1 MAAGRYHGREPRRTR
16 SRGPSPCAG
25 GQRPIVKL
33 VIGLGN
39 PGGQYAETR
48 HNIGWMVLDRLADRA
63 GRSGRG
69 RQRDASE
76 TIELRWKGI
85 DLIVAKP
92 LTYMN
97 DSGLAVKK
105 LMVRSHVPLG
115 DVLVVADDFAL
126 PFGKLRF
133 REAGSHGGHNGLR
146 SIIDELGTEKFSR
159 LRVGIGEP
167 GRGAID
173 HVLSRFAADERRRLP
188 ILLDAAAD
196 AVEAWAREGTSK
208 AANRFNAF
216 ELQAPAP
223 GEEGPKPGEVGGPA
237 DEGGIRRTKTG
248 WRRILPG
255 GDGGPGGDG
264 EAGRSGSGG
273 RSGGRR

>member
-1 MAAGRYHGREPRRTR
+1 M
-16 SRGPSPCAG
+16 
-25 GQRPIVKL
+25 KL

-39 PGGQYAETR
+39 PGKQYAGTR
-48 HNIGWMVLDRLADRA
+48 HNIGWMVLDRIADRA

-76 TIELRWKGI
+76 SLQIRYQGL
-85 DLIVAKP
+85 DLVLAKP

-97 DSGLAVKK
+97 DSGIAVRKLLA
-105 LMVRSHVPLG
+105 RERVPL
-115 DVLVVADDFAL
+115 VELLVVVDDFAL

-133 REAGSHGGHNGLR
+133 REGGSHGGHNGLR
-146 SIIDELGTEKFSR
+146 SIIDELGSEKFSR

-173 HVLSRFAADERRRLP
+173 HVLSTFAADEQARLP
-188 ILLDAAAD
+188 IVIDAAAD

-216 ELQAPAP
+216 ELQAPA
-223 GEEGPKPGEVGGPA
+223 EAADGPAPGEVGGPA
-237 DEGGIRRTKTG
+237 DEHGVRRTGTG
-248 WRRILPG
+248 WRRILGGGGESGG
-255 GDGGPGGDG
+255 GD
-264 EAGRSGSGG
+264 
-273 RSGGRR
+273 RR

>member
-1 MAAGRYHGREPRRTR
+1 
-16 SRGPSPCAG
+16 
-25 GQRPIVKL
+25 VKL

-39 PGGQYAETR
+39 PGSQYAETR

-76 TIELRWKGI
+76 SVQIRLKGL
-85 DLIVAKP
+85 DLVLAKP

-97 DSGLAVKK
+97 DSGVAVRKLLARERVQ
-105 LMVRSHVPLG
+105 LT
-115 DVLVVADDFAL
+115 DVLVIADDFAL

-146 SIIDELGTEKFSR
+146 SIIEELESEKFSR

-173 HVLSRFAADERRRLP
+173 HVLSKFAADERARLP

-196 AVEAWAREGTSK
+196 AVEAWVREGTSK

-216 ELQAPAP
+216 ELQAPAAP
-223 GEEGPKPGEVGGPA
+223 GEGGDSPKPGEVGGPA
-237 DEGGIRRTKTG
+237 DETGVRRTKTG

-255 GDGGPGGDG
+255 DKGERGDTAGGRDGSGRDDGGRDG
-264 EAGRSGSGG
+264 
-273 RSGGRR
+273 GGRR